1 MKGIVLTSHG
11 PMAQGLLETS
21 KMFMGEQP
29 QLVTENA
36 QSSQDIMVNKL
47 LSSQLHIDGS
57 TATIEERQRFWEK
70 FPFTPKMMI
79 FMKVQD
85 KLGLSEISQEELFPT
100 C

>member
-1 MKGIVLTSHG
+1 
-11 PMAQGLLETS
+11 
-21 KMFMGEQP
+21 
-29 QLVTENA
+29 
-36 QSSQDIMVNKL
+36 MVNKL